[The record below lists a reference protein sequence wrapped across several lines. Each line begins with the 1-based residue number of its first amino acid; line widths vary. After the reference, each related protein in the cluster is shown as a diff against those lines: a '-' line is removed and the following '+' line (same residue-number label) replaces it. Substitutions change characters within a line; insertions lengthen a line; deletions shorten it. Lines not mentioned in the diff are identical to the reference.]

1 MPPVKRE
8 QPNQRRKSRPST
20 RRRSGRETP
29 GNHTTSLNL
38 SSAIED
44 DLGTAIALAY
54 SIELMGFGWGTF
66 GDDYS
71 KSLITVTRLL
81 IDQLNQAKASCNA
94 LCERERK
101 AREGNGAPQPAE
113 RA

>member
-8 QPNQRRKSRPST
+8 RPNQRRKRRPST
-20 RRRSGRETP
+20 NTRLGPSG
-29 GNHTTSLNL
+29 HHAASLNL

-54 SIELMGFGWGTF
+54 SIELMGFGLGTF
-66 GDDYS
+66 GEDYS
-71 KSLITVTRLL
+71 KSLLAVTRLL
-81 IDQLNQAKASCNA
+81 IDQLNKARASCNA

-101 AREGNGAPQPAE
+101 ARESNAAPQPVE
-113 RA
+113 RV